1 MAKKVKSN
9 NSLFEKLESEKVKNQ
24 QETTEISATVEQV
37 KLDTSENINVVD
49 TSTFIGKLHSISP
62 EDKEKLNNYD
72 RLVEENTKL
81 VKEKMELIDKID
93 EYLSEIE
100 KLKEENNQY
109 LIKIQEISQKLAVNK
124 EINNKKVENK
134 KSNIV
139 QSFNRQSLMTGYKSW
154 N

>member
-9 NSLFEKLESEKVKNQ
+9 NSLFEKLETEKVKNQ

-49 TSTFIGKLHSISP
+49 ISTFIGKLHSISA

-81 VKEKMELIDKID
+81 VKEKMTTEELIRKG
-93 EYLSEIE
+93 LSILG
-100 KLKEENNQY
+100 K
-109 LIKIQEISQKLAVNK
+109 
-124 EINNKKVENK
+124 
-134 KSNIV
+134 
-139 QSFNRQSLMTGYKSW
+139 
-154 N
+154 